1 MRRCRLTPKA
11 QADIDSIWNYTV
23 ERWNSDQAEKYL
35 RQIADAMALIGDD
48 PLRGR
53 VCYHIRAGYRRY
65 AVGAHVLFYRT
76 RKDGVE
82 IIRILHRRMDF
93 ERHL

>member
-53 VCYHIRAGYRRY
+53 ACDHIRAGYRRY